1 MLESI
6 KMVKLEIE
14 SITYLKDN
22 KNNLE
27 NQLQNSSLTSNFN
40 VNNVK
45 KGIELLKI
53 TVIN

>member
-1 MLESI
+1 
-6 KMVKLEIE
+6 MVKLEID
-14 SITYLKDN
+14 SISYLKEN

-27 NQLQNSSLTSNFN
+27 NQPSLTSTGNFN

-53 TVIN
+53 TVINC